1 MSLLYAGSHAPDIR
15 ARTAILVTGSR
26 PSGSPALPESR
37 RSDQARG
44 VQTTWLYTLGAI
56 VFFFVVLDAI
66 LILTVSSNFAVSR
79 SPLDGILLVLILLSS
94 VMHVRYCFFLRVGP
108 GGGMPRPAWTVALFA
123 PAVAAWVLGL
133 FTPGAG
139 LYAALPLW
147 MAVNALAPLL
157 PTAQRWGVIA
167 LGLLITIPHPFIAS
181 AQFGNTFDLA
191 EASRAWILFF
201 YGASLPIMV
210 LSSLWW
216 WGIVV
221 QLDRHR
227 STAAELAVAQ
237 ERLRFASDLHD
248 IQGHHLQVIA
258 LKSELAERMLAIDP
272 EAAREHVHETRLI
285 AKQALEET
293 RSLVAGYREVD
304 LAAELE
310 NAREVLTVAGA
321 ECELQLGA
329 LPANPEVR
337 RVLALVVREAT
348 TNILRHSSATWAS
361 IRVTTTPDGS
371 TLEISNDA
379 ASPATDAAGRAA
391 SSGLAG
397 LRDRVSAVSGDLST
411 RLDGDTFTLRVFVP
425 VRVGADA

>member
-1 MSLLYAGSHAPDIR
+1 
-15 ARTAILVTGSR
+15 
-26 PSGSPALPESR
+26 
-37 RSDQARG
+37 
-44 VQTTWLYTLGAI
+44 
-56 VFFFVVLDAI
+56 
-66 LILTVSSNFAVSR
+66 
-79 SPLDGILLVLILLSS
+79 
-94 VMHVRYCFFLRVGP
+94 
-108 GGGMPRPAWTVALFA
+108 
-123 PAVAAWVLGL
+123 
-133 FTPGAG
+133 
-139 LYAALPLW
+139 AALPFW
-147 MAVNALAPLL
+147 MAVNVLAPLL
-157 PTAQRWGVIA
+157 PKVRRWAFIA
-167 LGLLITIPHPFIAS
+167 VGFVITIPHPFIAAS
-181 AQFGNTFDLA
+181 QFGNTFDLA

-221 QLDRHR
+221 RLDRHR

-272 EAAREHVHETRLI
+272 EAAREHVHETPLS

-321 ECELQLGA
+321 ECELHLGE
-329 LPANPEVR
+329 LPTDAEVR

-348 TNILRHSSATWAS
+348 TNI
-361 IRVTTTPDGS
+361 
-371 TLEISNDA
+371 
-379 ASPATDAAGRAA
+379 
-391 SSGLAG
+391 
-397 LRDRVSAVSGDLST
+397 
-411 RLDGDTFTLRVFVP
+411 
-425 VRVGADA
+425 